1 MSKIKY
7 DAQLLKL
14 MTLFERVTRTHV
26 KDAFYDN
33 NELLTFVV
41 PQKDIGKAIGKNAS
55 NVKKLKDMLKRN
67 IKIVA
72 FNSSPTKFVENL
84 IYPIKARVE
93 KQENTITIAG
103 NDTKTKGILI
113 GRNKSNIKNTEKI
126 VKKYF
131 KTIEE
136 IKVI

>member
-1 MSKIKY
+1 MSKITY

-14 MTLFERVTRTHV
+14 MPLFERVTRTRV
-26 KDAFYDN
+26 KDVFYDD

-55 NVKKLKDMLKRN
+55 NVKKLKGMLKRN

-84 IYPIKARVE
+84 IYPIKAQVE
-93 KQENTITIAG
+93 KQGNTIVIKG
-103 NDTKTKGILI
+103 NDTKSKGILI
-113 GRNKSNIKNTEKI
+113 GRNKSNIINTQNI
-126 VKKYF
+126 VNKYF
-131 KTIEE
+131 KDIEE
-136 IKVI
+136 IKVV